1 MADWWLKA
9 DRLETWNCAQG
20 CPCNLTMIPTDGTCH
35 AIDVWHIKEGA
46 YKDVRLDGL
55 IIALILHQPN
65 PIHKGN
71 GRAVVF
77 IDERANELQR
87 DALSKIGSGQAGLGG
102 PFQIFSTT
110 YSEPA
115 KIVYGPIPLER
126 RGKEA
131 TLRLGNVA
139 RAEIEPIRSDMDNSV
154 ADAHLVLPNGFI
166 WKDGEIV
173 NTKMCDVNIGD
184 LSFRHQNS
192 SAFLSEVEYNV

>member
-1 MADWWLKA
+1 M
-9 DRLETWNCAQG
+9 
-20 CPCNLTMIPTDGTCH
+20 
-35 AIDVWHIKEGA
+35 
-46 YKDVRLDGL
+46 
-55 IIALILHQPN
+55 
-65 PIHKGN
+65 
-71 GRAVVF
+71 
-77 IDERANELQR
+77 QR
-87 DALSKIGSGQAGLGG
+87 DALSKIESGQAGLGG